1 MSFNVLTFES
11 GHKILLYLLNLEEVR
26 KSEREDGRGPSR
38 AGQGGGREGWLL
50 FTPHVVHY
58 NVKHVKH
65 GF

>member
-1 MSFNVLTFES
+1 MTLT
-11 GHKILLYLLNLEEVR
+11 LDTYLWNLEEVR

-38 AGQGGGREGWLL
+38 GGLGGGREGWLL
-50 FTPHVVHY
+50 FTVFNVVHY

>member
-1 MSFNVLTFES
+1 M
-11 GHKILLYLLNLEEVR
+11 EEVR

-38 AGQGGGREGWLL
+38 GGEGSGREGWLL
-50 FTPHVVHY
+50 LAVFNVVHY